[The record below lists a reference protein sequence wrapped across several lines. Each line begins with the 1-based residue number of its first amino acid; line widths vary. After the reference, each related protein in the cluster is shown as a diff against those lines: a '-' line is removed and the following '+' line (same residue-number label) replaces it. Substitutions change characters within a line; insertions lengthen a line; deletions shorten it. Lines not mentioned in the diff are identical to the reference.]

1 MKLKYFHIRLGI
13 AGMIFLSS
21 CVTSW
26 SDPASETSALNHAP
40 ALFPDYSG
48 ITIPS
53 NIAPLNFQVMEEG
66 ERFTA
71 LYEGGQGKSIKLK
84 AKKNTFSIPSKKW
97 SKFIADHQGSQISLK
112 IFKKEANEWMAY
124 DPIHME
130 VAEEEIDPYMVY
142 RLIPP
147 GYETWSQMGLYQR
160 DLTSFRESP
169 IIENKYLDHNCVN
182 CHSFSLGSSENML
195 FHIRGSLGGTMIK
208 RGSSIEKV
216 DLNREETLSA
226 GVYPSLHPSG
236 KYIAFSTNKVE
247 QYFHA
252 GPERSI
258 EVLDRKSDLILY
270 EVSSKD
276 IIHVPGTRGDRHM
289 ETYPAWSPDGNSL
302 FFSRSDANA
311 QTPFDSIRYDI
322 YRISFDPENKEF
334 GEAELIY
341 AASEHSQSASFPR
354 VSPGGKYLLF
364 TLHDY
369 GTFPIWHKEADLC
382 LLDLDSRETDIP
394 EKLNSED
401 TDSYHSWS
409 SNGRWIVFSSRRFD
423 GRYTK
428 PYISYLNAEGK
439 FQKAFLLPQKDP
451 RSNASFFY
459 SYNRPELITGPIRVK
474 PRQWIKQARDN

>member
-1 MKLKYFHIRLGI
+1 
-13 AGMIFLSS
+13 
-21 CVTSW
+21 
-26 SDPASETSALNHAP
+26 
-40 ALFPDYSG
+40 
-48 ITIPS
+48 
-53 NIAPLNFQVMEEG
+53 
-66 ERFTA
+66 
-71 LYEGGQGKSIKLK
+71 
-84 AKKNTFSIPSKKW
+84 
-97 SKFIADHQGSQISLK
+97 
-112 IFKKEANEWMAY
+112 
-124 DPIHME
+124 
-130 VAEEEIDPYMVY
+130 
-142 RLIPP
+142 
-147 GYETWSQMGLYQR
+147 
-160 DLTSFRESP
+160 
-169 IIENKYLDHNCVN
+169 
-182 CHSFSLGSSENML
+182 ML

-236 KYIAFSTNKVE
+236 EYIAFSTNKIE

-252 GPERSI
+252 GPDRSI
-258 EVLDRKSDLILY
+258 EVLDRKSDLIIY

-311 QTPFDSIRYDI
+311 ETPFDSIRYDI

-341 AASEHSQSASFPR
+341 AASEHGQSASFPR

-382 LLDLDSRETDIP
+382 LLDLDTGETDIP
-394 EKLNSED
+394 GKLNSDD

-428 PYISYLNAEGK
+428 PYISYLNAEGQ

-451 RSNASFFY
+451 RSNTSFFF
-459 SYNRPELITGPIRVK
+459 SYNRPEFIDGPIRVK
-474 PRQWIKQARDN
+474 PRQWIKEARSN